1 MFNKFDADELI
12 NKIENIDLSILNS
25 EIDSSFFVKNRVIP
39 VEIGND
45 SIFCLSI
52 VNDYN
57 TVSNIEHITKKKC
70 NLHIIDTKDFEFFF
84 DIFDKKSILTTS
96 NLNLISVQLDDDNK
110 NIKIISYLNKMIENA
125 IIRGVSDIHIEPF
138 KSSIRVRFRI
148 DGKLFTQGIL
158 ESDLY
163 SIIITRMKILAKLDI
178 TERRLPQDG
187 RITFE
192 FNKRE
197 IDLRISTIPTIYG
210 EKIAL
215 RILDSEF
222 KFKKLNSLGLNKE
235 NLEIIEKEIKK
246 LSGLIVVCGPT
257 NSGKTT
263 TIYSILNNI
272 NDESIN
278 IVTLEDP
285 VEYKIDGINQIQ
297 INYKTGLEFINTLNH
312 ILRQD
317 PDVISIGEIRNDE
330 TVQTALRAA
339 ITGHF
344 VFSTLHTSDSISA
357 IYRLK
362 DMNGENYLISNALKI
377 IMSQRLVRKLCPYCK
392 EEYYAKSSLISPE
405 QKIFKAVGCTKCN
418 QGYSGRVGVFELLHI
433 NDRIKYLIEKDASY
447 DEILFEAKKNG
458 FRTLRENLIE
468 NVIDGITTLDEVIK
482 II

>member
-1 MFNKFDADELI
+1 MFNKFNAEELI
-12 NKIENIDLSILNS
+12 YKIENIDLSNLNS
-25 EIDSSFFVKNRVIP
+25 QLDISFFVKNRVIP
-39 VEIGND
+39 VEIGTD
-45 SIFCLSI
+45 SIFVLSI

-57 TVSNIEHITKKKC
+57 TISNIEHLTKRKC
-70 NLHIIDTKDFEFFF
+70 NLQIIDTNTFDFL
-84 DIFDKKSILTTS
+84 FDKMVKRSRVVTN
-96 NLNLISVQLDDDNK
+96 NLNLISIQLGDDNK
-110 NIKIISYLNKMIENA
+110 NIETINYLNKMIENA

-148 DGKLFTQGIL
+148 DGKLVTQGTL
-158 ESDLY
+158 RSDLY

-192 FNKRE
+192 FSKRD

-222 KFKKLNSLGLNKE
+222 KFKNLDSLGLGKE
-235 NLEIIEKEIKK
+235 NLEIIVNEITK

-317 PDVISIGEIRNDE
+317 PDVISIGEIRDDE

-344 VFSTLHTSDSISA
+344 VFSTLHTSNSISA

-362 DMNGENYLISNALKI
+362 DMKGESYLISNALKLI
-377 IMSQRLVRKLCPYCK
+377 ISQRLVRKLCPHCK
-392 EEYYAKSSLISPE
+392 KEYHVESSLIPHR
-405 QKIFKAVGCTKCN
+405 QKIFRAVGCVRCN
-418 QGYSGRVGVFELLHI
+418 QGYSGRLGVFELLKI
-433 NDRIKYLIEKDASY
+433 DNKIKYLIEKNASY
-447 DEILFEAKKNG
+447 DEILLEAKKNG
-458 FRTLRENLIE
+458 FKTLEENLIQS
-468 NVIDGITTLDEVIK
+468 VIDGTTTLEEIMK